1 MAKRLSPNIFAHL
14 LVVAGNDLGNRK
26 NISVRNKM
34 HSTKNLLFM
43 KMVKLVEENRVC
55 MLYFLLLPVLNYYYS
70 HIYVEYRFDT
80 IFISS
85 NTLPR
90 SFKS

>member
-34 HSTKNLLFM
+34 QSTKNLLFM
-43 KMVKLVEENRVC
+43 KMDSVVKHLT
-55 MLYFLLLPVLNYYYS
+55 LYVQHSNKRE
-70 HIYVEYRFDT
+70 HGVKDT
-80 IFISS
+80 CG
-85 NTLPR
+85 T
-90 SFKS
+90 

>member
-55 MLYFLLLPVLNYYYS
+55 MLYFLLLPVLNYYRS
-70 HIYVEYRFDT
+70 HIYVRYKFAT
-80 IFISS
+80 IGISS
-85 NTLPR
+85 NTVLE
-90 SFKS
+90 